1 TAVATDTSGN
11 TATSAAVTIIVNNA
25 ANTSPTV
32 SITAPANDTI
42 VGGTITVSASVTD
55 NVGIASVQ
63 FLLDG
68 ADLGSKV
75 TSAPYSVLWNTTLA
89 SNGSHA
95 LAAQA
100 TDLAGHTTTSSNVSV
115 TVSQSGSQPPPPP
128 PVGDDITISET
139 SGLAQT
145 NRPVSIARPFAQGEI
160 ANFAQASIGGTALL
174 TQCDVKNRWPDGSL
188 KFAVV
193 SFVVPSLLANGSVVV
208 SFSNQATGNNT
219 SPLTPSEMLG
229 SAYNFEGQ
237 IQLAG
242 AVSHNI
248 SARAMLTAAGSTCAD
263 GTETDP
269 DGTITANLCTYWLEG
284 PIVTAV
290 ILEDRSG
297 RTFDV
302 NTDGGTGNPL
312 HPRFEAWFYPQTN
325 QVQLGYTLENDWAST
340 TATSSARDQAV
351 TGVKLT
357 GGNTNPVTEF
367 NNSAFSLLTRT
378 MIHKT
383 YCINGTNAGSQF
395 DCIGSTMHIDHN
407 LGYLANTKTIPHY
420 DTTMTMLPAAIAGE
434 YSGLFSNTSA
444 LVLQGCAGCVGGGG
458 GIGYYPNALDATGAS
473 PFHGLMPTW
482 DVEYLMTQCDAGN
495 STSAVC
501 GNGSAGDLR
510 SVMLTNADLAG
521 RIPYWFRE
529 ADTNAGH
536 GQTFDNSGIA
546 GNVQTLGRVVSI
558 NARTQISLFDVTET
572 VNQCNTNYTADYI
585 NYGGSGQDIGAWN
598 GDQDTSHW
606 PNIALASYLTTGQY
620 QYYEMQMMQ
629 SANALGNFPGTR
641 ACTQPTQ
648 NGTLRMGSLGYWYLG
663 DERGT
668 NWLKREN
675 LYGAFFA
682 VDGSPEK
689 AYFLD
694 KLNANLAIE
703 EALHGIPN
711 DIGSEYAAAYAFGQ
725 SSRCNGIGYCPAT
738 LYGPLGVWNS
748 YSGAYSV
755 DGQITGSFF
764 QTGSGQPIPQSA
776 DGNFQA
782 AFSALMVGV
791 AYDMGFTSSALPQY
805 AMKRYIHLT
814 QDPTANIYTL
824 ADYVFPT
831 TDVNGNWFTSFSAM
845 VPYYNTYPT
854 NWPGI
859 GGGTCQGGD
868 EPYDLEGLAAFSYG
882 YSFNDAGFSGATGW
896 NLMRS
901 ELQPCWSSTN
911 PSIGGFPTDPKW
923 DITPRTSN

>member
-1 TAVATDTSGN
+1 
-11 TATSAAVTIIVNNA
+11 
-25 ANTSPTV
+25 
-32 SITAPANDTI
+32 
-42 VGGTITVSASVTD
+42 
-55 NVGIASVQ
+55 
-63 FLLDG
+63 
-68 ADLGSKV
+68 
-75 TSAPYSVLWNTTLA
+75 
-89 SNGSHA
+89 
-95 LAAQA
+95 
-100 TDLAGHTTTSSNVSV
+100 
-115 TVSQSGSQPPPPP
+115 
-128 PVGDDITISET
+128 VGDQITISDA
-139 SGLAQT
+139 SGLGQT
-145 NRPVSIARPFAQGEI
+145 NRPVSIARSFAQGEI
-160 ANFAQASIGGTALL
+160 TDFAQASINGTALL
-174 TQCDVKNRWPDGSL
+174 TQCDVKNRWADASL
-188 KFAVV
+188 KFAIV
-193 SFVVPSLLANGSVVV
+193 SFVIPSIPSNGSVVV

-219 SPLTPSEMLG
+219 SPLTPSQMLG
-229 SAYNFEGQ
+229 SGYNFDGQ
-237 IQLAG
+237 IQLTG
-242 AVSHNI
+242 TVNHNI
-248 SARAMLTAAGSTCAD
+248 SARAILAAAGSTCAD
-263 GTETDP
+263 GTGTDP
-269 DGTITANLCTYWLEG
+269 DGTINENFCTYWLKG
-284 PIVTAV
+284 PIVTGV
-290 ILEDRSG
+290 ILEDRAG

-325 QVQLGYTLENDWAST
+325 QVQLGYTLEDDWAST
-340 TATSSARDQAV
+340 VATSSARDQAV
-351 TGVKLT
+351 TGIKLT
-357 GGNTNPVTEF
+357 GGNASPVTVF
-367 NNSAFSLLTRT
+367 TNGAFSILTRT

-395 DCIGSTMHIDHN
+395 DCLGSTMHIDHN
-407 LGYLANTKTIPHY
+407 WGYLANTKTLPHY
-420 DTTMTMLPAAIAGE
+420 DTNMKMLPSAIAGE
-434 YSGLFSNTSA
+434 YSGLFNNPSA
-444 LVLQGCAGCVGGGG
+444 LVLQGCTGCVGGAA
-458 GIGYYPNALDATGAS
+458 GIGYYPTALNATGAS

-482 DVEYLMTQCDAGN
+482 DVEYLMTQCDSGN

-536 GQTFDNSGIA
+536 GQTFDNSGIP

-558 NARTQISLFDVTET
+558 NARTQISLFDVRET
-572 VNQCNTNYTADYI
+572 VNRCNTNYTADYI
-585 NYGGSGQDIGAWN
+585 NYGGAGENTGAW
-598 GDQDTSHW
+598 GLDTSHW

-620 QYYEMQMMQ
+620 HYYEAQMMQ
-629 SANALGNFPGTR
+629 SANALGNSPGTR
-641 ACTQPTQ
+641 ACAQPTA
-648 NGTLRMGSLGYWYLG
+648 NSTLRMGSLGYWYLG

-711 DIGSEYAAAYAFGQ
+711 DIGPEYAAAYAFGQ
-725 SSRCNGIGYCPAT
+725 SSRCNGIGYCPAS
-738 LYGPLGVWNS
+738 LFSPLGVWNA

-764 QTGSGQPIPQSA
+764 QTGSGKPIPQAA
-776 DGNFQA
+776 DANFQA

-831 TDVNGNWFTSFSAM
+831 TDVNGNWFTSYSAM
-845 VPYYNTYPT
+845 VPYYANYPT
-854 NWPGI
+854 HWPGI

-868 EPYDLEGLAAFSYG
+868 EPYNLEGLAAFSYG
-882 YSFNDAGFSGATGW
+882 YAFSDAGFSAAAGW
-896 NLMRS
+896 NRMRS
-901 ELQPCWSSTN
+901 ELQPCWASTN
-911 PSIGGFPTDPKW
+911 PSIGGFPNDPK
-923 DITPRTSN
+923 PRADMGAVHFFDDR